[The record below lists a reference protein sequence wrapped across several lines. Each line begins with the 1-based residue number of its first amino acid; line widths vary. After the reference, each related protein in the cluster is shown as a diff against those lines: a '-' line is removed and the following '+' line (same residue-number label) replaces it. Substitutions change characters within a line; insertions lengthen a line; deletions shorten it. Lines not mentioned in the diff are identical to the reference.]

1 MDSAFIEA
9 AQHHGL
15 VGALSRHT
23 TDPLVRAIHVRDRS
37 RSEIMERHL
46 RNVLNALDQEGIRAT
61 PVKGP
66 FVAQEYEVP
75 EIRQFS
81 DIDLLIEEAQLERT
95 LEILES
101 YQHVSEIPPKRPK
114 AAKRDVVL
122 VDPSGVRFN
131 IDVHWDLF
139 SYTQLRGAASGAT
152 KAAWK
157 QAVRMDHALGP
168 LWQLPLSTRLGFLAS
183 HAVLDHRFRLI
194 LFRDLAEIARHGV
207 DWDDLAGFA
216 ERWGLRST
224 TYLAMFMAAELAN
237 APIPDSFLERVR
249 PSSLALRYLES
260 KIPNLDMAT
269 FDGHSPHPVNLAAV
283 TIHDEPAER
292 LRLVLRAPA
301 AFPHWRR
308 RVVGEVEPKNTPRT
322 LIVVSTNRRRGA
334 EVFTERLVTGLTREG
349 WVVDAVS
356 LRGYPDQETVDIGP
370 LVDGQSS
377 PGRINWEIVRSL
389 RRRVDVFRPD
399 LVVANGGATLRY
411 SLLATLG
418 RKTKLMYMSI
428 GEPAYWI
435 SSGLSR
441 VANRLM
447 LRRVDR
453 VLSVSEET
461 ARQTLELEPRLS
473 EKIEVTYTGV
483 PDALFL
489 PPREH
494 TAGPVRVVVV
504 GSLTIEKDPEL
515 ALRAVSRLPEAQVRF
530 VGDGPLRHDLER
542 LASHLGV
549 RDRFEVTGFVTDVTP
564 HLRWADVLLL
574 TSKSEGLP
582 GAILEAGAAG
592 IPTVAVSV
600 GGVAE
605 AVVDQDGGLIV
616 DRSVRSISDALSQL
630 DSNRDLLAMMGKKA
644 QEHVRAEFG
653 MDKILSD
660 YGRAFRGLRK

>member
-1 MDSAFIEA
+1 MDAAFIEA

-15 VGALSRHT
+15 IGALSVNTSH
-23 TDPLVRAIHVRDRS
+23 PLVRAIHVRDRA
-37 RSEIMERHL
+37 RSEVMESHL
-46 RNVLNALDQEGIRAT
+46 RKLLIELDSVGVRAT

-66 FVAQEYEVP
+66 LVAQEYDLP

-81 DIDLLIEEAQLERT
+81 DIDLLIEEHQLERT
-95 LEILES
+95 LEILGS
-101 YQHVSEIPPKRPK
+101 YEHVSEIPPKRPK

-122 VDPSGVRFN
+122 VDPSGIRFN

-152 KAAWK
+152 DAAWAR
-157 QAVRMDHALGP
+157 AVRVDHQLGP
-168 LWQLPLSTRLGFLAS
+168 LWQLPMSTRLGFLAS

-194 LFRDLAEIARHGV
+194 LFRDLAEIAKHGV
-207 DWDDLAGFA
+207 DWSDLAEFA
-216 ERWGLRST
+216 ARWGLRST
-224 TYLAMFMAAELAN
+224 TYLAMFMAARLAN
-237 APIPDSFLERVR
+237 APIPDAFLEQVR

-260 KIPNLDMAT
+260 KIPQLDMAT

-283 TIHDEPAER
+283 TIHDQPLER
-292 LRLVLRAPA
+292 LRLVMRAPA

-308 RVVGEVEPKNTPRT
+308 RVVGEVEPTNTPRT

-334 EVFTERLVTGLTREG
+334 EVFTERLVKGLTREG

-370 LVDGQSS
+370 LVDGQSN
-377 PGRINWEIVRSL
+377 PGRINWEIVRAL

-418 RKTKLMYMSI
+418 RKPKLMYMSI

-435 SSGLSR
+435 SSGTSR

-447 LRRVDR
+447 LRRVDK

-461 ARQTLELEPRLS
+461 ARQTLELEPKIAD
-473 EKIEVTYTGV
+473 KIEVTYTGV

-489 PPREH
+489 APRQH
-494 TAGPVRVVVV
+494 TSGPLKVVVV
-504 GSLTIEKDPEL
+504 GSLTEEKDPEL
-515 ALRAVSRLPEAQVRF
+515 ALRAASQLAEAQVRF
-530 VGDGPLRHDLER
+530 VGDGPLRADLET
-542 LASHLGV
+542 LASTLGLERRV
-549 RDRFEVTGFVTDVTP
+549 EVTGFVTDVTP

-605 AVVDQDGGLIV
+605 AVVDGEGGLIV
-616 DRSVRSISDALSQL
+616 DRSVESIANGLSRL
-630 DSNRDLLAMMGKKA
+630 DTNRDLLVMMGKKA

-653 MDKILSD
+653 MNKILSD
-660 YGRAFRGLRK
+660 YGRAFRGLRR